1 MPMHTGGLSVIPNDK
16 GGIID
21 DTMITKTADKDGEH
35 IYQVLRLHLF
45 SHGRPVVDTRTSFRS
60 KVLPRIDA
68 ECARVHMR
76 NHLQQILVCA

>member
-45 SHGRPVVDTRTSFRS
+45 SHSRPVVDTRTSFRS
-60 KVLPRIDA
+60 KVLALTRS
-68 ECARVHMR
+68 ARVYTCGTICSR
-76 NHLQQILVCA
+76 Y

>member
-35 IYQVLRLHLF
+35 IYQVLRLHLLP
-45 SHGRPVVDTRTSFRS
+45 HCRPVVDSRTISRENS
-60 KVLPRIDA
+60 PP
-68 ECARVHMR
+68 
-76 NHLQQILVCA
+76 